1 MNRNERQRERWLLV
15 GLVAALAL
23 LPAGFVAGDETAN
36 PAPADAALTEAGD
49 GTNSA
54 ERQVVLYYLH
64 GARRCNT
71 CRSIESYAK
80 GVVNSRFADAVEAGT
95 LTWKVVNYDTPENQH
110 FVDDFGLYTS
120 SLVIVE
126 MEQGKTVSFEVL
138 QEAWSLVRDKT
149 KFQQYVYRSLHE
161 HIG

>member
-1 MNRNERQRERWLLV
+1 M

-23 LPAGFVAGDETAN
+23 LPLGLLADDEAASPVPAGTTS
-36 PAPADAALTEAGD
+36 ADGGGSESA
-49 GTNSA
+49 A
-54 ERQVVLYYLH
+54 ERQFVLYYLH

-80 GVVNSRFADAVEAGT
+80 GVVNSRFADAVESGA

-126 MEQGKTVSFEVL
+126 IERGKTVSFEVL
-138 QEAWSLVRDKT
+138 QEAWSLVGDKT

-161 HIG
+161 QLG